1 MMLKFQVKWLYQTND
16 VDIVPLGKEDSF
28 LEVHLHL
35 LRETSIWT
43 FSTNW
48 TLQVEAG
55 LSKKFSKHFIPAFEK
70 LKWSKAASMYGPL
83 LPALGKLQ
91 WFGCLGLSVLGNV
104 SNGHCRPALSLT
116 KWMALLTSTACIG
129 SGETQV
135 ISGHCTSSVDRS
147 LGERLSTCHFSA
159 PNAWR
164 FLSRS
169 TSASS
174 KCIQYMNSTNCYC
187 MKQDYTS
194 SLASTS
200 LLHSRS
206 WSDLK

>member
-1 MMLKFQVKWLYQTND
+1 MGISAPRHIPNYSITYCLPASWYLLSFTVQKLKTTIMLHRKRLCVLQILQPKCKVCFLLWLKD
-16 VDIVPLGKEDSF
+16 VEIPGQMALPDKRCSEIVPLSKEDSF

-116 KWMALLTSTACIG
+116 KWMALLTSTA
-129 SGETQV
+129 
-135 ISGHCTSSVDRS
+135 
-147 LGERLSTCHFSA
+147 
-159 PNAWR
+159 
-164 FLSRS
+164 
-169 TSASS
+169 
-174 KCIQYMNSTNCYC
+174 
-187 MKQDYTS
+187 YTV
-194 SLASTS
+194 
-200 LLHSRS
+200 HHQ
-206 WSDLK
+206 

>member
-1 MMLKFQVKWLYQTND
+1 MVFTIIYRSETKDNNICYIAKDVVYCRLLQPKCKVCFLLWLKD
-16 VDIVPLGKEDSF
+16 VEIPGQMALPDKRCSEIVPLSKEDSF

-104 SNGHCRPALSLT
+104 SNGRLQ
-116 KWMALLTSTACIG
+116 TSFVAD
-129 SGETQV
+129 EMDV
-135 ISGHCTSSVDRS
+135 H
-147 LGERLSTCHFSA
+147 
-159 PNAWR
+159 
-164 FLSRS
+164 
-169 TSASS
+169 
-174 KCIQYMNSTNCYC
+174 Y
-187 MKQDYTS
+187 
-194 SLASTS
+194 
-200 LLHSRS
+200 
-206 WSDLK
+206 